1 MADNKLDDLI
11 VAALAEAEK
20 VQDADKARLIKRYLR
35 LARESQ

>member
-11 VAALAEAEK
+11 VAALAEAAK
-20 VQDADKARLIKRYLR
+20 VPDADKARLIKRYLR